1 MGSKQSGA
9 ADEDFKDWNLAQGM
23 SENENSST
31 VENTSGVDSDVES
44 DAFVTTESEAEGDSD
59 SESDAEGESESEADS
74 GSDVDSESDAD
85 ADEVDLAQSGAEAGK
100 WCDPCW
106 HAKVRALKARC
117 AA

>member
-1 MGSKQSGA
+1 
-9 ADEDFKDWNLAQGM
+9 M

-59 SESDAEGESESEADS
+59 SDAESESEADS
-74 GSDVDSESDAD
+74 GSDIDSESDAD
-85 ADEVDLAQSGAEAGK
+85 ADELDLAQSGAQAGK

>member
-1 MGSKQSGA
+1 
-9 ADEDFKDWNLAQGM
+9 M

-59 SESDAEGESESEADS
+59 SDSDAESESEADS
-74 GSDVDSESDAD
+74 GSDIDSESDAD
-85 ADEVDLAQSGAEAGK
+85 ADEVDLAQSGAQAGK

-106 HAKVRALKARC
+106 HAKVKALKARC

>member
-1 MGSKQSGA
+1 
-9 ADEDFKDWNLAQGM
+9 M

-59 SESDAEGESESEADS
+59 SDAESESEADS
-74 GSDVDSESDAD
+74 GSDIDSESDAD
-85 ADEVDLAQSGAEAGK
+85 ADEVDLAQSGAQAGK

-106 HAKVRALKARC
+106 HAKVKALKARC

>member
-1 MGSKQSGA
+1 
-9 ADEDFKDWNLAQGM
+9 L

-59 SESDAEGESESEADS
+59 SDAESESEADS
-74 GSDVDSESDAD
+74 GSDIDSESDAD
-85 ADEVDLAQSGAEAGK
+85 ADEVGLAQSGAQAGK